1 MDGIKLVKKV
11 VEVIGLDGNCLLQ
24 LLFEKLKK
32 EYCGDDYNIV
42 MVVIFDSLIICGILR
57 GGLCM
62 RCYKEFLNFISI
74 NSFFCLVFSDQ
85 VLVVGIFLNIS
96 DRSFFE
102 KFENIFFFVK
112 QFIYLLLSFCMLGSI
127 VIFFV
132 LLDLLFKYIGFLK
145 FGKYFDMILVVLWSV
160 VMDYRVV
167 IENENF
173 VFILVNQNL

>member
-1 MDGIKLVKKV
+1 MNGIELIQKMIRK
-11 VEVIGLDGNCLLQ
+11 IGLVVDCLLQ
-24 LLFEKLKK
+24 LLFKEIK

-96 DRSFFE
+96 DKSFFE

-112 QFIYLLLSFCMLGSI
+112 QFIYLLLSFFMLGSI

-132 LLDLLFKYIGFLK
+132 LFKEIGFLK
-145 FGKYFDMILVVLWSV
+145 FGKNFDMILVVLWSV

-173 VFILVNQNL
+173 VFFLLNQNL